1 MLVHKKKRW
10 YYIGIYVYRKLFS
23 LKEVFYVANPL
34 AVSNNILLKAHDH
47 KEDITPMQLQKLL
60 YMLHARYY
68 ALTGQLLVEGRFE
81 RWKYGPV
88 LPIVHEYFKSYGEKP
103 ITSFAFI
110 GNDILVVNE
119 DKNNDFNRALD
130 FVWQKHGGKSGQEL
144 SFITHLPGTAWH
156 NAYARDDI
164 FLRDEE
170 IKQDGGDESSIF
182 NKKKAGLYVKDS

>member
-1 MLVHKKKRW
+1 M
-10 YYIGIYVYRKLFS
+10 
-23 LKEVFYVANPL
+23 FYVANLL

-68 ALTGQLLVEGRFE
+68 ALTGQLLIEERFE

-88 LPIVHEYFKSYGEKP
+88 LLVIHEYFKSYGEKP
-103 ITSFAFI
+103 ITSFALI
-110 GNDILVVNE
+110 GNDVLFVDE
-119 DKNNDFNRALD
+119 YKNNDFKEALD

-156 NAYARDDI
+156 NANARADI

-170 IKQDGGDESSIF
+170 IKQDGEDKSSIF
-182 NKKKAGLYVKDS
+182 NI